1 MYIDITVQS
10 LINYNASEG
19 NQDYCKN
26 LLLGGYAILKFLR
39 ENLTEME
46 EKVVVN
52 PLDGHLNLL
61 TELVLGLCHVR
72 DLLPLPL
79 KDLVESQHDEK

>member
-1 MYIDITVQS
+1 M
-10 LINYNASEG
+10 
-19 NQDYCKN
+19 
-26 LLLGGYAILKFLR
+26 KFLS

-61 TELVLGLCHVR
+61 TELVLGLCHVL

>member
-1 MYIDITVQS
+1 M
-10 LINYNASEG
+10 
-19 NQDYCKN
+19 
-26 LLLGGYAILKFLR
+26 KFLS

-52 PLDGHLNLL
+52 LLDVHRNLL
-61 TELVLGLCHVR
+61 TEFVLDLCHVR

>member
-1 MYIDITVQS
+1 M
-10 LINYNASEG
+10 
-19 NQDYCKN
+19 
-26 LLLGGYAILKFLR
+26 KFLS

-52 PLDGHLNLL
+52 PLDGHQNLL
-61 TELVLGLCHVR
+61 MELVLGLCRVL

>member
-1 MYIDITVQS
+1 M
-10 LINYNASEG
+10 
-19 NQDYCKN
+19 
-26 LLLGGYAILKFLR
+26 KFLS

-52 PLDGHLNLL
+52 LLGGRQNLL
-61 TELVLGLCHVR
+61 TEWVLGLCHVL